1 MACRRC
7 GRHRDLGSAR
17 PVVYRPFCL
26 PRSLPSLTIGSPCSR
41 SRRLKHVANHLSVA
55 PERVLRA
62 MRADRALG
70 GERQPAGHVGED
82 SGLRRRI
89 QFGRCRVDQRI
100 TLSCSDCDR
109 RSEILWLR
117 LLTNSGLR
125 IQPLIPNHKA
135 GRRDLVNDLISTA
148 GG

>member
-1 MACRRC
+1 
-7 GRHRDLGSAR
+7 
-17 PVVYRPFCL
+17 
-26 PRSLPSLTIGSPCSR
+26 
-41 SRRLKHVANHLSVA
+41 VA
-55 PERVLRA
+55 PERVLWA
-62 MRADRALG
+62 MRADRAM
-70 GERQPAGHVGED
+70 GEGRAATSGACRGRQC
-82 SGLRRRI
+82 LRRRI
-89 QFGRCRVDQRI
+89 QFGRCKVDQRI

-125 IQPLIPNHKA
+125 IQPLIPNRKA